1 MKKLVFALVAMMI
14 TTCSFAQAPQGG
26 FGGGMGQFN
35 PEDMA
40 KRQADQLKTT
50 CELNDEQYKKVK
62 DYYVEQSKAQMEQMQ
77 KMMQGGQG
85 GGQMDMQA
93 MQKQMQERQEAQNKF
108 LKGVLTED
116 QFKKYET
123 AQAERRRQF
132 QGMGGGGQGGPQGQR
147 PQGQRPQGGQ
157 GGFGG
162 GFGGGFPGGGQQ

>member
-1 MKKLVFALVAMMI
+1 MMI
-14 TTCSFAQAPQGG
+14 TTCSFAQAPQGM
-26 FGGGMGQFN
+26 GGGMRQFN

-40 KRQADQLKTT
+40 KRQADRMKET
-50 CELNDEQYKKVK
+50 CGLNDEQYKKVTE
-62 DYYVEQSKAQMEQMQ
+62 YYVEQSKAQMEQMQ

-116 QFKKYET
+116 QFKKYEA

-132 QGMGGGGQGGPQGQR
+132 QGMGGGQGGPQGQR
-147 PQGQRPQGGQ
+147 PQGQRPQGQRPQGM

-162 GFGGGFPGGGQQ
+162 GQRQQ

>member
-1 MKKLVFALVAMMI
+1 MKKLVFAFVAMMI
-14 TTCSFAQAPQGG
+14 ATCSFAQAPQGG

-85 GGQMDMQA
+85 GGQQMDMEA
-93 MQKQMQERQEAQNKF
+93 MRKQMQERQEAQNKF

-132 QGMGGGGQGGPQGQR
+132 QGMGGQGG

-162 GFGGGFPGGGQQ
+162 GFPGGQRQQ

>member
-1 MKKLVFALVAMMI
+1 MKKLVIALVAMMI
-14 TTCSFAQAPQGG
+14 TTCSFAQGG

-40 KRQADQLKTT
+40 KRQADQIKTA

-62 DYYVEQSKAQMEQMQ
+62 DYFVEQSKAQMEQMQ

-132 QGMGGGGQGGPQGQR
+132 QGMGGGQGAPQGQR

-157 GGFGG
+157 GGFPGG
-162 GFGGGFPGGGQQ
+162 GFGGGQRQQ

>member
-1 MKKLVFALVAMMI
+1 MKKLVFAFVAMMI
-14 TTCSFAQAPQGG
+14 ATCSFAQAPQGG

-85 GGQMDMQA
+85 GGQQMDMEA
-93 MQKQMQERQEAQNKF
+93 MRKHMQERQEAQNKF

-132 QGMGGGGQGGPQGQR
+132 QGMGGQGGPQGQR

-162 GFGGGFPGGGQQ
+162 GFPGGQRQQ

>member
-1 MKKLVFALVAMMI
+1 MKKLVFAFVAMMI
-14 TTCSFAQAPQGG
+14 ATCSFAQAPQGG

-50 CELNDEQYKKVK
+50 CELNDDQYEKVK

-85 GGQMDMQA
+85 GGQQMDMEA
-93 MQKQMQERQEAQNKF
+93 MRKQMQERQEAQNKF

-132 QGMGGGGQGGPQGQR
+132 QGMGGQGGPQGQR

-162 GFGGGFPGGGQQ
+162 GFPGGQRQQ

>member
-1 MKKLVFALVAMMI
+1 MKKLVFAFVAMMI
-14 TTCSFAQAPQGG
+14 ATCSFAQAPQGG

-85 GGQMDMQA
+85 GGQQMDMEA
-93 MQKQMQERQEAQNKF
+93 MRKQMQERQEAQNKF

-116 QFKKYET
+116 QFTSSSVPRNGRPRWSSRT
-123 AQAERRRQF
+123 ASTGSASTGWPRWLRRW
-132 QGMGGGGQGGPQGQR
+132 
-147 PQGQRPQGGQ
+147 
-157 GGFGG
+157 
-162 GFGGGFPGGGQQ
+162 FPRWSASAIKTQ

>member
-1 MKKLVFALVAMMI
+1 MI
-14 TTCSFAQAPQGG
+14 ATCSFAQAPQGG

-85 GGQMDMQA
+85 GGQQMDMEA
-93 MQKQMQERQEAQNKF
+93 MRKQMQERQEAQNKF

-132 QGMGGGGQGGPQGQR
+132 QGMGGQGGPQGQR

-162 GFGGGFPGGGQQ
+162 GFPGGQRQQ

>member
-1 MKKLVFALVAMMI
+1 MKKLVIAFVAMMI

-50 CELNDEQYKKVK
+50 CELNDEQYKKVTE
-62 DYYVEQSKAQMEQMQ
+62 YYVEQSKAQMEQMQ

-116 QFKKYET
+116 QFKKYEA

-132 QGMGGGGQGGPQGQR
+132 QGMGGGQGGQR

-157 GGFGG
+157 GGFP
-162 GFGGGFPGGGQQ
+162 GGGFPGGQRQ

>member
-1 MKKLVFALVAMMI
+1 MKKLVFAFVAMMI
-14 TTCSFAQAPQGG
+14 ATCSFAQAPQGG

-85 GGQMDMQA
+85 GGQQMDMEA
-93 MQKQMQERQEAQNKF
+93 MRKQMQERQEAQNKF

-132 QGMGGGGQGGPQGQR
+132 QGLGGQGGPQGQR

-162 GFGGGFPGGGQQ
+162 GFPGGQRQQ

>member
-1 MKKLVFALVAMMI
+1 MKKLVFAFVAMMI
-14 TTCSFAQAPQGG
+14 ATCSFAQAPQGG

-85 GGQMDMQA
+85 GGQQMDMEA
-93 MQKQMQERQEAQNKF
+93 MRKQMQERQEAQNKF

-132 QGMGGGGQGGPQGQR
+132 QGMGGQGGPQGQR

-162 GFGGGFPGGGQQ
+162 GFPGGQRQQ

>member
-1 MKKLVFALVAMMI
+1 MKKLVIALVAMMI

-40 KRQADQLKTT
+40 KRQADQLKTA

-93 MQKQMQERQEAQNKF
+93 MQKQMQERHLSWAIPAIF
-108 LKGVLTED
+108 ASCSVI
-116 QFKKYET
+116 
-123 AQAERRRQF
+123 
-132 QGMGGGGQGGPQGQR
+132 PS
-147 PQGQRPQGGQ
+147 
-157 GGFGG
+157 
-162 GFGGGFPGGGQQ
+162 